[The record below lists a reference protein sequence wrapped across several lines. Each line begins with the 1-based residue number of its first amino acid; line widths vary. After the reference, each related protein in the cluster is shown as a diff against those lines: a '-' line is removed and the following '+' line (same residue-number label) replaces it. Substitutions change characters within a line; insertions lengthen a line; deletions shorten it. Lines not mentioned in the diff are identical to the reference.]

1 MHVYR
6 DLEEPPCVKK
16 PRLSAEIGSSG
27 MVTDET
33 KCVLLKHI
41 IDSGQ
46 QHLDSPQ

>member
-6 DLEEPPCVKK
+6 DLEPLCVEK
-16 PRLSAEIGSSG
+16 PRLNTEIGSSG
-27 MVTDET
+27 TVTDET